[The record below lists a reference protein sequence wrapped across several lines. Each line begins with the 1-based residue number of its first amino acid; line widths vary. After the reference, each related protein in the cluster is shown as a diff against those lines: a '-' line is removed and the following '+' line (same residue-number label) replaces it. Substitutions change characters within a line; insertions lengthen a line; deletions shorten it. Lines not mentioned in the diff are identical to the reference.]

1 MKRAALASL
10 VAMAAV
16 GASLMPWM
24 VLPTSIPRE
33 KTPVTRKG
41 SHKQNQRKA
50 KRGKK

>member
-1 MKRAALASL
+1 MKRVVASLAS
-10 VAMAAV
+10 MV

-24 VLPTSIPRE
+24 VLPTSQTYEKRPVPR
-33 KTPVTRKG
+33 RG

>member
-1 MKRAALASL
+1 MKRVVASL
-10 VAMAAV
+10 AAMV

-24 VLPTSIPRE
+24 VLPTSQTYE
-33 KTPVTRKG
+33 KRPAPRKG